1 MRDKRGKTMKTD
13 NKLTLLRKQFEMNR
27 REFSEYLGIPIRTL
41 EDWEAG
47 RRKMP
52 EYLFRLM
59 VYYIR
64 YDHIN
69 ANAYSKMSVHHNL
82 TRSVNIIQDIDGH
95 NIVIIN
101 DIRFKGRKN
110 IQWDEV
116 ETYLKEYVGNCYEIE
131 ESSEKIFIGT
141 DFPDEYAN
149 SRDTKTLKG
158 GNIKAKANAI
168 QGIPEMIKIAIN
180 KSFSENKE
188 PKHSQNAKYGW
199 YRYDTRF
206 AIPVYNENEIER
218 YNVFKARML
227 VRHDTN
233 GELYLYDFLNIKKE
247 HADRLSSDC
256 TV

>member
-101 DIRFKGRKN
+101 DISFKGRKN

-116 ETYLKEYVGNCYEIE
+116 ETFLKEYVGNCYEIE

-188 PKHSQNAKYGW
+188 P
-199 YRYDTRF
+199 
-206 AIPVYNENEIER
+206 
-218 YNVFKARML
+218 
-227 VRHDTN
+227 
-233 GELYLYDFLNIKKE
+233 
-247 HADRLSSDC
+247 
-256 TV
+256 